1 MEEVRA
7 LRGVLLSPAGLVA
20 SKAED
25 FHISFDTSEFEFA
38 ESLLDVVKNCRP
50 EDWDNDQQ
58 EMMVIRYVVE
68 MCNWSDISDHFRA
81 LEIFTDIM
89 SRVACD
95 DRLLPH
101 DLEATLRV
109 FTPDVVQEIQDGA
122 TDHNLVR
129 TLLDEYNIRI
139 LQGFA
144 LYGLKII
151 PDNILFDIYIEDAP
165 TYRPRAV
172 MIATPIIDIIAHS
185 GNWVPL
191 NSMRGVIEC
200 LKEVLE
206 RMPERGFLSKRIE
219 VGTGKF
225 QYVLHSILFEIIM
238 NYSNDDEGYRL
249 HESIAEV
256 LDLIFHKT
264 PRLREDIGSVQNKTS
279 DHFFEKAN
287 GRYRYG
293 TRLYDPAKWHALTI
307 EDIVAL
313 KYDMLRP
320 IVTNPTI
327 KNAFDE

>member
-1 MEEVRA
+1 M
-7 LRGVLLSPAGLVA
+7 RGVLLSPAGLVA
-20 SKAED
+20 SKADD
-25 FHISFDTSEFEFA
+25 FHISFDTGEFEFA
-38 ESLLDVVKNCRP
+38 ESLLDAVKNRRP
-50 EDWDNDQQ
+50 EDWDNEQR
-58 EMMVIRYVVE
+58 EMMVIRHVVE
-68 MCNWSDISDHFRA
+68 MCDWSDISDHFRA
-81 LEIFTDIM
+81 LLIFADIM

-185 GNWVPL
+185 GSWV
-191 NSMRGVIEC
+191 MCAEGVSDSTHVGVLEC
-200 LKEVLE
+200 LKEAME

-238 NYSNDDEGYRL
+238 NDSNDGEGDRT
-249 HESIAEV
+249 HNSIAEV

-264 PRLREDIGSVQNKTS
+264 PRLREDIRSVQNKTS

-293 TRLYDPAKWHALTI
+293 RSLHDPAKWHALTI

-313 KYDMLRP
+313 EYDALRS
-320 IVTNPTI
+320 IVANPTV